1 MKKLLIILSPYILFC
16 LIFSIPFILKPS
28 KHNKDSDFENDSTII
43 DSTIIEDDIIEPTI
57 DSLKNLE
64 EELNGDLIGKSE
76 ELIVLQDDAQY
87 KLIVGSFKSKLK
99 AQELSDNLSREGY
112 EPRIIKNESLLRVCV
127 AFSNSDQ
134 EIAEIKTSLESKGYK
149 PWILKSFN

>member
-28 KHNKDSDFENDSTII
+28 KYNKDSDFENDSTII
-43 DSTIIEDDIIEPTI
+43 DSTIIEDDITEPTI
-57 DSLKNLE
+57 DSLE
-64 EELNGDLIGKSE
+64 EELNVDLIDKSE

-87 KLIVGSFKSKLK
+87 KLIVGSFKSELK

-149 PWILKSFN
+149 PWILKSFNQ

>member
-1 MKKLLIILSPYILFC
+1 M
-16 LIFSIPFILKPS
+16 
-28 KHNKDSDFENDSTII
+28 
-43 DSTIIEDDIIEPTI
+43 
-57 DSLKNLE
+57 
-64 EELNGDLIGKSE
+64 
-76 ELIVLQDDAQY
+76 
-87 KLIVGSFKSKLK
+87 KLK

-127 AFSNSDQ
+127 AFSNSDE